1 MTRRRVGVLLAGLAA
16 LTCQLDQ
23 SESTDVPPTVA
34 STGTPGDV
42 TDLAVA
48 AATANSVTLS
58 FTEVDDGT
66 GQPASY
72 DVRYAVAPI
81 SWGSAHSVTQ
91 GSCATPLRGTSV
103 GARRTCT
110 VLGLAPMTTYQF
122 QLVAFHGTLNQ
133 DAVFGG
139 LSNVAPRW
147 RTARAEAAARPA
159 RPLS

>member
-1 MTRRRVGVLLAGLAA
+1 VTR
-16 LTCQLDQ
+16 
-23 SESTDVPPTVA
+23 
-34 STGTPGDV
+34 
-42 TDLAVA
+42 
-48 AATANSVTLS
+48 S
-58 FTEVDDGT
+58 FTEVDDGA

-139 LSNVAPRW
+139 LSNVAP
-147 RTARAEAAARPA
+147 
-159 RPLS
+159 